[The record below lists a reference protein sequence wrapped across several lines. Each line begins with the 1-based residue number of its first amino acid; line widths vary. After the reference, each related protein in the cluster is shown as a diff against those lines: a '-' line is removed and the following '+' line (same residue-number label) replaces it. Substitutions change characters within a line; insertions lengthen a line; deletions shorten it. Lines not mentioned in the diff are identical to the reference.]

1 MLKMKGRLKMNQE
14 IITRAGE
21 LINLKAGYK
30 DTDGMS
36 GYAALSLIDDN
47 GYPSATTFAITR
59 SDGINWLTFNTAVN
73 REYAKRISKNNKA
86 CVCINSSEYTIN
98 LVGTAVALTDLET
111 KKENWLPIM
120 NDMPHWSGPEDPQ
133 LLIIRFTT
141 ERYTIFFADDGSYE
155 KSPE

>member
-1 MLKMKGRLKMNQE
+1 MSQE
-14 IITRAGE
+14 IIKRAEE
-21 LINLKAGYK
+21 LINSKSEYK
-30 DTDGMS
+30 PGGME

-47 GYPSATTFAITR
+47 GYPSATTFCITR
-59 SDGINWLTFNTAVN
+59 ADGINWLTFNTAVD

-98 LVGTAVALTDLET
+98 LVGTAEALTDLET

-120 NDMPHWSGPEDPQ
+120 DSGPHWSGPEDPQ

-141 ERYTIFFADDGSYE
+141 KRYTIQFVDDPGNYAAGE
-155 KSPE
+155 LQ